1 MFIEAFNPEF
11 NLKYHNKNFLKTVES
26 DFASVQVNIKNPIYL
41 LSFNYWI
48 KQAFFLSLDKLF
60 CIY

>member
-11 NLKYHNKNFLKTVES
+11 NIKYHNKNFLKTVES

-41 LSFNYWI
+41 LSFNFWI
-48 KQAFFLSLDKLF
+48 KQAFF
-60 CIY
+60 